1 LFIVHCSLFIVHCSL
16 LKKDGNPFSFLIVDD
31 SRFARSSLVK
41 LVEQIG
47 GTVAGEAASG
57 AEALELHE
65 KLRPDV
71 VTMDLSLP
79 DVDGIILVRKMIS
92 VDPHSQIILSSG
104 ISHEEVIEE
113 ALRAGA
119 AHFISKPLNVD
130 RARKII
136 EWVMQVSEK

>member
-1 LFIVHCSLFIVHCSL
+1 M
-16 LKKDGNPFSFLIVDD
+16 LKKDGSPFSFLIVDD

-47 GTVAGEAASG
+47 GNVVGEAASG

-65 KLRPDV
+65 KLKPDI

-79 DVDGIILVRKMIS
+79 DVDGIILVRKMMS
-92 VDPHSQIILSSG
+92 VDPHTQIILSSG

-119 AHFISKPLNVD
+119 EHFISKPLDVD
-130 RARKII
+130 KAKKII
-136 EWVMQVSEK
+136 EWVIQVSEK